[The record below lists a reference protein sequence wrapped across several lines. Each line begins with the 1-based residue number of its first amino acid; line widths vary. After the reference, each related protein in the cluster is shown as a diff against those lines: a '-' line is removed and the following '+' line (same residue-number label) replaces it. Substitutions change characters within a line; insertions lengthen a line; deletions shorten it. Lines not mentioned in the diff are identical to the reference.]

1 MIELRNTLYHLTCI
15 YIGYPD
21 KKSCRFE
28 NDLLRKV
35 YSFSKIER
43 IDSENF
49 HSMYEVKGMTTVSV
63 CLGSACHLKGANG
76 VLDAFLALID
86 RYQAQATV
94 QMAGNFCQGRCT
106 EGVVVQIDD
115 LILTHVTKDQVHEL
129 FMKYVLNGEN
139 K

>member
-1 MIELRNTLYHLTCI
+1 
-15 YIGYPD
+15 
-21 KKSCRFE
+21 
-28 NDLLRKV
+28 
-35 YSFSKIER
+35 
-43 IDSENF
+43 
-49 HSMYEVKGMTTVSV
+49 MYEVKGMITVSV